1 MSQIQFK
8 IFFCLLAFLCR
19 CDLLQ
24 NINIKAILKI
34 EIILPLSDFINQS
47 IKLAII
53 LFFWWLDLNQTD
65 SINLNALRKNPT

>member
-1 MSQIQFK
+1 M
-8 IFFCLLAFLCR
+8 AFLCR

-34 EIILPLSDFINQS
+34 EIIFPLSDFIKQS

-53 LFFWWLDLNQTD
+53 PFFWRLYLNQTD
-65 SINLNALRKNPT
+65 SINLNALRKNPK